1 MDRAGDALGRHL
13 SDGGGATQST
23 HSDSARRSAHNSPHA
38 HSSSPQRRS
47 RRAQSLPSSPQQ
59 RAGHPVDPRGYGV
72 QSVVHPA
79 GRGHSHAPV
88 LTPVAARAAGRGDAE
103 GGAGGG
109 VVGGGAQRSPQ
120 QTGWREALAELSG
133 GEADTFSSDDEG
145 GGRDSVTVSD
155 WTSDSGSDLEAE
167 DAASLEDE
175 ALIDTQTVGQR
186 ARVAAFVLLDNVG
199 RECER
204 AVRTFPARQLMM
216 IRQVGLG
223 CRYPPRPA
231 ALSLSTH
238 VSTVDF
244 ADSMH

>member
-1 MDRAGDALGRHL
+1 MDRAVDALGRHL
-13 SDGGGATQST
+13 SDGGGATPST

-38 HSSSPQRRS
+38 HSASPQRRS
-47 RRAQSLPSSPQQ
+47 RRAQSLPSSPEQ

-72 QSVVHPA
+72 QSAVHPA
-79 GRGHSHAPV
+79 GKGHSHAPV
-88 LTPVAARAAGRGDAE
+88 LTPVAARAAGRGGAE
-103 GGAGGG
+103 GGVGGG
-109 VVGGGAQRSPQ
+109 VVGGGAQSSPQ

-244 ADSMH
+244 ANSMH